1 MSMAT
6 STTSELTPA
15 VARRE
20 LAPAPRSPL
29 ATLCWLALAVLAI
42 AVLARGSAWLDWCEV
57 GSKLDPESSH
67 IFLVVPFAAAIV
79 YANRSKLAA
88 VRWQPSWLGPV
99 VIAAGYAIARFG
111 YFNQK
116 QSAFHC
122 GSVVMAIGA
131 IVSVLG
137 HDVVRKFWPAFLLL
151 GFMVPVPNMVRLQ
164 VATPLQSTTA
174 AVVAPILEFFGEPV
188 GRQGNSLTVNGK
200 QVLIVEACNGL
211 RMVWTLILVCWLFAF
226 ITPLRNWVR
235 WLVILISPGVA
246 LVCNVVRLIPTLWMY
261 GHSTKENAEKF
272 HDYAGWGML
281 FVAFMLLMFIIRFIE
296 ACGVEVRAGGE
307 TDEGPAKD
315 EAGPAPAATP
325 LSVVRLLPV
334 GAALLILGCVLGLAP
349 LPVVKVGVDEFH
361 ERSRLAVDAL
371 PLKVGTWDGVR
382 QDLDPRE
389 RELLQPNAE
398 RTIRYTDA
406 HTGRQ
411 AYLSVVQV
419 PDARLMAGHAPA
431 NCYPGAGWTIESA
444 EARKLTVGGTDFAP
458 LAYSMN
464 RQTPQGAQRWV
475 VYDFFVF
482 PDGRDGTS
490 LAEIDRFA
498 QDYRKLKYGI
508 CHVQV
513 VTWDPRMTTHE
524 RDQVFSTLVGSERFR
539 DMVRVMRTGMP
550 R

>member
-1 MSMAT
+1 MT
-6 STTSELTPA
+6 DVTPA

-20 LAPAPRSPL
+20 LAPSSRSPL
-29 ATLCWLALAVLAI
+29 ATLLWLALAVVAV

-57 GSKLDPESSH
+57 GSSLDPESSH

-88 VRWQPSWLGPV
+88 VRWQPSWLGPA
-99 VIAAGYAIARFG
+99 VIVAGYAIARFG

-131 IVSVLG
+131 VVSVLG

-261 GHSTKENAEKF
+261 GHSSKENAEKF

-281 FVAFMLLMFIIRFIE
+281 FVAFMLLMFVIKFIE
-296 ACGVEVRAGGE
+296 ACGVEVRAE
-307 TDEGPAKD
+307 EKDEGSAKD
-315 EAGPAPAATP
+315 EGGRMKDEGGAPALRPMP
-325 LSVVRLLPV
+325 LNLIRFLPV
-334 GAALLILGCVLGLAP
+334 AVAVVILGCVLGFAP
-349 LPVVKVGVDEFH
+349 LPVVKVGVNEFH
-361 ERSRLAVDAL
+361 ERSRAAVEAL
-371 PLKVGTWDGVR
+371 PLKVGTWAGVR
-382 QDLDPRE
+382 QEMEVRE

-398 RTIRYTDA
+398 RTIKYTDA
-406 HTGRQ
+406 HSERQ
-411 AYLSVVQV
+411 AYLAVVQV
-419 PDARLMAGHAPA
+419 PDARLMAGHAPS
-431 NCYPGAGWTIESA
+431 NCYPGAGWTIESV

-475 VYDFFVF
+475 VYDFFIF
-482 PDGRDGTS
+482 PDGRDGTT

-513 VTWDPRMTTHE
+513 VTWDPRMTTQE